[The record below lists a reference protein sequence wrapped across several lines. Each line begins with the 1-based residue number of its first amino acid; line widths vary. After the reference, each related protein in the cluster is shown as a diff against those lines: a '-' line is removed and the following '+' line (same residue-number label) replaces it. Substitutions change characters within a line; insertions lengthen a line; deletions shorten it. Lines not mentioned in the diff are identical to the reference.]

1 MKQLDITVEQK
12 EDVAVL
18 VAGGMMDIDE
28 VQKFERHLLRLL
40 KDEQIKVVLDL
51 SRLTYISSAGL
62 GLIIGY
68 IRELRRKGGDIK
80 IGGMSERVQDILNT
94 FGFSVIFDTFATRE
108 EAILKFK
115 EL

>member
-1 MKQLDITVEQK
+1 M
-12 EDVAVL
+12 
-18 VAGGMMDIDE
+18 
-28 VQKFERHLLRLL
+28 
-40 KDEQIKVVLDL
+40 
-51 SRLTYISSAGL
+51 TYISSAGL